1 MDMITVKFHNVAKCY
16 HFEAT
21 GYTVGP
27 GDHVV
32 VESERGVQIGR
43 VIKIFKNA
51 DGNISNGPVKKIIR
65 KSTEAD
71 LEAMNKNLER
81 EKSAHKFCLERVQIR
96 KLPLKLVRTEYLLD
110 GSKVVFYFTADGR
123 IDFRELVK
131 DLAQKLKMRIEMR
144 QIGVRDE
151 ARMVGG
157 VGSCGKE
164 LCCATHLR
172 DFEPITVKL
181 AKDQNLAMN
190 PAKLSGLCGRLL
202 CCLMY
207 EHEIYAMIKNAA
219 SEAAKDQLAEEEDIA
234 LSLNFDYE
242 QD

>member
-1 MDMITVKFHNVAKCY
+1 MDSVKVKFRNVARCY
-16 HFEAT
+16 HFECT
-21 GYTVGP
+21 GFQVQL
-27 GDHVV
+27 GDRVV
-32 VESERGVQIGR
+32 VESERGIQLGKVVKVMRNVSTGTH
-43 VIKIFKNA
+43 N
-51 DGNISNGPVKKIIR
+51 SPLKKILRI
-65 KSTEAD
+65 STEAD
-71 LEAMNKNLER
+71 LESHENNIDRER
-81 EKSAHKFCLERVQIR
+81 FAKKFCLERIESR
-96 KLPLKLVRTEYLLD
+96 ELPMKLVRTEFLLD

-131 DLAQKLKMRIEMR
+131 DLAQKLKTRIEMR

-151 ARMVGG
+151 ARMTGG

-202 CCLMY
+202 CCLIY
-207 EHEIYAMIKNAA
+207 EHEIYAMVKNAA
-219 SEAAKDQLAEEEDIA
+219 RDKAGDSLSEDEDLA
-234 LSLNFDYE
+234 LSTSFEDTHE
-242 QD
+242 